1 MVDGPCVRLTADRCE
16 LPGGRVIES
25 YGVSHEKEWVHVLA
39 LDAAGCLVVVR
50 QYRHAAGVVCMELP
64 GGVVDDGEEPLAAA
78 QRELQEETGYAA
90 DDWVYLG
97 SLFANPARQTNR
109 VHMFVAQSARPVSA
123 QRLDAT
129 EDIMVDVLPLDRV
142 HAAIQGGGFS
152 QALHVA
158 SFYRALVRLGSS
170 LAP

>member
-1 MVDGPCVRLTADRCE
+1 
-16 LPGGRVIES
+16 
-25 YGVSHEKEWVHVLA
+25 
-39 LDAAGCLVVVR
+39 
-50 QYRHAAGVVCMELP
+50 MELP

-142 HAAIQGGGFS
+142 HAAIQGGEFS

-158 SFYRALVRLGSS
+158 SFYRALVHLG
-170 LAP
+170 LALHR